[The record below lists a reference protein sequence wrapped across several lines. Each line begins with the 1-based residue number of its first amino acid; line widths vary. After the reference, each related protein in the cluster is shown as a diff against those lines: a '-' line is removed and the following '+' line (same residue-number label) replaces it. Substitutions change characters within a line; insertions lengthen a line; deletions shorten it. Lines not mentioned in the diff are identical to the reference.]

1 MERVDQNL
9 MMVDFIQDNGKIIK
23 CMDMVNY
30 IIKMDKLHMRVIGI
44 MINFM
49 DLVEYLMIDHK
60 NY

>member
-30 IIKMDKLHMRVIGI
+30 IIKMDKLLMRVIGI

-49 DLVEYLMIDHK
+49 DLVEFLMIDLK

>member
-49 DLVEYLMIDHK
+49 DLVEFLMIDHK

>member
-1 MERVDQNL
+1 MGRVDYSS
-9 MMVDFIQDNGKIIK
+9 MMVVFIRENGKIIK
-23 CMDMVNY
+23 CMGMVNY
-30 IIKMDKLHMRVIGI
+30 IIKMDKLPMRVIGI

>member
-30 IIKMDKLHMRVIGI
+30 IIKMDKLLMRVIGI

-49 DLVEYLMIDHK
+49 DLVEFLMIDHK

>member
-1 MERVDQNL
+1 MERVDQNV

-49 DLVEYLMIDHK
+49 DLVEFLMIDHK